1 MVWVVNAT
9 EDVNRESQYPVIV
22 AVCTVLTV
30 LSMVVVGS
38 RLWIRS
44 KSRGLAGDDHMA
56 LLSEVFVVLYAVL
69 TIIRE
74 SSNKTC

>member
-9 EDVNRESQYPVIV
+9 EEVNSLSQYPVIV
-22 AVCTVLTV
+22 AVCIVLTV
-30 LSMVVVGS
+30 LSMVIVGG

-69 TIIRE
+69 TIVRKC
-74 SSNKTC
+74 SVV